1 MHSTEQI
8 DLCRYRL
15 EKAKAF
21 LRDSQKTLNLE
32 MFETAANRSYYAI
45 FHAVRALLALES
57 KDFSKHSGVISY
69 FQLTYIKSGILPV
82 EMSAIIKSAF
92 SLRSESDCKDFY
104 VISNEDVIRQV
115 EDAVKFVNF
124 ISEYIENE
132 LS

>member
-1 MHSTEQI
+1 M
-8 DLCRYRL
+8 
-15 EKAKAF
+15 
-21 LRDSQKTLNLE
+21 
-32 MFETAANRSYYAI
+32 
-45 FHAVRALLALES
+45 
-57 KDFSKHSGVISY
+57 
-69 FQLTYIKSGILPV
+69 TYIKSGILPV

-92 SLRSESDCKDFY
+92 SLRSESDYKDFY